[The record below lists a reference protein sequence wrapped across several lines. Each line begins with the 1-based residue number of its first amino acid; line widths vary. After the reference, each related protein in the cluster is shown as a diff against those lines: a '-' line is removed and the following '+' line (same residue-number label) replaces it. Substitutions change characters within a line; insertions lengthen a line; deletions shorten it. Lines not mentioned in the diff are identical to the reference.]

1 MSDLR
6 EARKITLLCCFAF
19 HQGIIMGKTVQ
30 RVSSHLGDE
39 SVRQCSCKP

>member
-19 HQGIIMGKTVQ
+19 HQGITMRKTVQ

-39 SVRQCSCKP
+39 SVKRYSCKP